1 MKKKELNETWQEHKV
16 NLKKQIAK
24 LTDNDIM
31 SAVNKKSEIFE
42 KLHASLGVSKENLDK
57 FFLDT

>member
-1 MKKKELNETWQEHKV
+1 MKKKELNETWPEHKE

-24 LTDNDIM
+24 LTDNNIM
-31 SAVNKKSEIFE
+31 SAINQKSKIFE
-42 KLHASLGVSKENLDK
+42 KLKASLGVSKEDLDK

>member
-1 MKKKELNETWQEHKV
+1 MKKKELNETWPEHKM
-16 NLKKQIAK
+16 NLKRQIAS
-24 LTDNDIM
+24 LTDNNI
-31 SAVNKKSEIFE
+31 SCAVNQKSNIFD